1 MSEGA
6 AAFAEFEA
14 ARPRLLGLAYRL
26 LGSYAEAED
35 AVQDTFLKWQAA
47 DRAQL
52 RNAQAWLTTVC
63 TRRCLDLLKAANRA
77 RVDYVGT
84 WLPEPVETM
93 TDDSPEALAAS
104 VSTAFLLLL
113 DRLSPKERAAY
124 LLYEI
129 FDHGYDEIA
138 GMLDLQSATCRK
150 LVSRAR
156 AHLEKP
162 HSRHSPPSA
171 RQDELLAAFQRAIN
185 DGSTR
190 ALSALLADDI
200 ALHADG
206 GGKVAAASRVLRGQE
221 EVLGFLTRVLSR
233 AWPQWRQEPRQINGV
248 RGMVV
253 FEGEA
258 IRASLTFG
266 FDEAGRVSDIYIM
279 RNPDKFGGLNPGR
292 SGLA

>member
-1 MSEGA
+1 MLHDSDIA
-6 AAFAEFEA
+6 DFEE

-47 DRAQL
+47 DRVAL
-52 RNAQAWLTTVC
+52 RNPQAWLTTVC
-63 TRRCLDLLKAANRA
+63 TRRCLDLLKAANRS

-84 WLPEPVETM
+84 WLPEPVHTM

-113 DRLSPKERAAY
+113 DRLTPKERAAY
-124 LLYEI
+124 LLHEI
-129 FDHGYDEIA
+129 FDHDYAEIA
-138 GMLDLQSATCRK
+138 TMLDIQAATCRK

-156 AHLEKP
+156 ANLEAP
-162 HSRHSPPSA
+162 RSRQSVPA
-171 RQDELLAAFQRAIN
+171 ERQGELLKAFRRAVN
-185 DGSTR
+185 SGSTR

-206 GGKVAAASRVLRGQE
+206 GGKVAAASRILQGRE
-221 EVLGFLTRVLSR
+221 EVLGFLTKVLSR
-233 AWPQWRQEPRQINGV
+233 AWPQWRQVPAEINGV
-248 RGMVV
+248 LGMIVY
-253 FEGEA
+253 EGEA

-266 FDEAGRVSDIYIM
+266 FDGEGRLSDIYIM
-279 RNPDKFGGLNPGR
+279 RNPEKFGGLYPGKP
-292 SGLA
+292 GLA